1 MTEMKRLNGS
11 TRSMEAMPGVGLGPV
26 GGTGRA
32 GAGDAE
38 HESPLAMLMKV
49 HRALRGRY
57 KYAIPLAAVC
67 GLAGAVGGFL
77 STQPMYECRGQ
88 IRFQR
93 NTLSL
98 NDKGYDPSQNYFGG
112 FVNTQ
117 AKIIQSP
124 SIIRTATGSDLWR
137 GAGGENTPE
146 AREEFEEKLLVTVD
160 QKTNEWIDVRY
171 PHRDPKIATVAVKQV
186 IEAYQEYWRATQGGS
201 THQIQ
206 FLEDQKKNKERQLQT
221 VDQDIMGLTEPYS
234 TKDLR
239 SLHASY
245 LKELT
250 ELDREHRD
258 LSLALAERI
267 AQDDLAAK
275 KEGQPGGGAMPG
287 AIAGQDITPMQI
299 ARVDPGM
306 ADLLNMQRGANLRLQ
321 QLKATKTS
329 KHPAVIKAQNELDV
343 AQAEIERYAD
353 EWRAANPGGIPA
365 IGMTLAVE
373 KYANMTREELETKMG
388 VLKAKL
394 DDQHTKTQRLNRDA
408 QQLEALERKQ
418 KDIMEEIDKHKR
430 QIRELEFQTA
440 AEQELKDAGR
450 VQFVSTG
457 EEPVSPAYDNR
468 VKYALA
474 GSIAG
479 AGLPLLGFL
488 LWGIA
493 DRRFRYSDDSMS
505 SKQPITLLGI
515 LPSLPD
521 NMTDPEQAG
530 IAAHCVHQIRTLL
543 QLGAHHDRGAQIFAV
558 TSPTSGDGKT
568 SLSMS
573 LGMSFAASGSRTL
586 MVDFDMIG
594 RGLTRNM
601 NAKTDRGT
609 MAAVDAGE
617 IEPYIVPTAF
627 KRLSLLPTAED
638 DAQEVGRLSPPSVRR
653 LLEQTRHD
661 YDVVVV
667 DTGPILGSLE
677 ACMVAA
683 QVDGVVLCMGRG
695 QQKSLAERAIQQLQS
710 VGAKLLGVVFNK
722 ADASDFKR
730 SVSSASIRSVPAS
743 PNALALSTTAPR
755 ASKMGPVAKVVAAT
769 MGHEPEGGHGEG
781 RNQHAE

>member
-1 MTEMKRLNGS
+1 MSEMKRLNGS
-11 TRSMEAMPGVGLGPV
+11 SRSMNPVPGVGLGHV

-32 GAGDAE
+32 AHAEHE
-38 HESPLAMLMKV
+38 HESPTAMLMKL

-57 KYAIPLAAVC
+57 KYALPIAAVC
-67 GLAGAVGGFL
+67 GLAGAIAGFL
-77 STQPMYECRGQ
+77 STEPMYECRGQ

-93 NTLSL
+93 NTISIE
-98 NDKGYDPSQNYFGG
+98 DKGYDPSQNYFGG
-112 FVNTQ
+112 FVNSQ

-124 SIIRTATGSDLWR
+124 SIIRNATGSDEWR
-137 GAGGENTPE
+137 LAGGENTPE
-146 AREEFEEKLLVTVD
+146 AREHFEDKLIVTVD
-160 QKTNEWIDVRY
+160 QRTSEWIDVRY
-171 PHRDPKIATVAVKQV
+171 PHRDPEIATAAVQQI
-186 IEAYQEYWRATQGGS
+186 IEAYKSHWRNFEGGN
-201 THQIQ
+201 TDKIQ
-206 FLEDQKKNKERQLQT
+206 FFEDQKKTRDRQLQT
-221 VDQDIMGLTEPYS
+221 VEQDIMGLTEPYS
-234 TKDLR
+234 TKDLNA
-239 SLHASY
+239 LHQSY
-245 LKELT
+245 LRELT
-250 ELDREHRD
+250 DLERD
-258 LSLALAERI
+258 FRDISLALAERV
-267 AQDDLAAK
+267 AQDELQQR
-275 KEGQPGGGAMPG
+275 EGNANGPKMGQ
-287 AIAGQDITPMQI
+287 IAGQDVTPQQI
-299 ARVDPGM
+299 GRVDPGM
-306 ADLLNMQRGANLRLQ
+306 AALLADQRNANLRLQ

-329 KHPAVIKAQNELDV
+329 KHPAVISAQSALDVVQNEVD
-343 AQAEIERYAD
+343 RYAE
-353 EWRAANPGGIPA
+353 EWRSLNPGGIPA
-365 IGMTLAVE
+365 IGMALAVE
-373 KYANMTREELETKMG
+373 KFANMTREELEAKQA
-388 VLKAKL
+388 VLKTKL
-394 DDQHTKTQRLNRDA
+394 DDQTTKTQRINRDA
-408 QQLEALERKQ
+408 QQLEVLLRKK
-418 KDIMEEIDKHKR
+418 KDILDDIDKFKK
-430 QIRELEFQTA
+430 QISERELQSA
-440 AEQELKDAGR
+440 AENELKGAGQ
-450 VQFVSTG
+450 VQFISTG
-457 EEPVSPAYDNR
+457 EKPVSPAYDNR

-474 GSIAG
+474 GSVAG
-479 AGLPLLGFL
+479 AGLPLMLFL

-505 SKQPITLLGI
+505 SSQPITLLGI

-543 QLGAHHDRGAQIFAV
+543 QLGGHHDRAQIFAV

-586 MVDFDMIG
+586 LVDFDMIG

-617 IEPYIVPTAF
+617 IDSFVVPTAF

-653 LLEQTRHD
+653 LLELTRHD
-661 YDVVVV
+661 FDVVVV

-722 ADASDFKR
+722 ADPTDFKR
-730 SVSSASIRSVPAS
+730 SVSSASVRSMPAS
-743 PNALALSTTAPR
+743 PNALALSNGAPR

-781 RNQHAE
+781 RDQRVGE